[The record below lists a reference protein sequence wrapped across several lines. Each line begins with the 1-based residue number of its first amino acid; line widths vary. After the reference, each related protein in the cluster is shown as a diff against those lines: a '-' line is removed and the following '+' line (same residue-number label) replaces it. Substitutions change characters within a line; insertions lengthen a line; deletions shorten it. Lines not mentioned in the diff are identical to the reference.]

1 MEILR
6 FFQNIRIPILDKF
19 MLLITEFGGEIAFL
33 VTAIVVF
40 WCFNKRHGYF
50 IMSVGFIGT
59 IVSQFMKLCFRIPRP
74 WITEPGIAM
83 EQAIGDAGG
92 YSFPSG
98 HSQSSVGTFGGL
110 AYITKN
116 KIVRWICIAIAVLVP
131 LSRMYVGVHT
141 PLDVGVGTA
150 LSLVLIF
157 VMHPLVYSEKKF
169 AMPILIA
176 IMTIISIAH
185 LCYVEFYRFPAEVDA
200 YNLEH
205 GIENAYTMLGCVIG
219 MIVVYILDEKW
230 LSFSTDAIWWAQLL
244 KVAGGL
250 ALIMAVKIGAKV
262 PLNFLLGP
270 MYGRAARY
278 FLIVIIAGIV
288 WPLTFRYFGK
298 LGLKDKNSV

>member
-1 MEILR
+1 MGILR
-6 FFQNIRIPILDKF
+6 FFESIRMPVLNEF
-19 MLLITEFGGEIAFL
+19 MLLVTEFGGEIAFL

-40 WCFNKRHGYF
+40 WCFDKRHGYF

-59 IVSQFMKLCFRIPRP
+59 IISQFMKLWFHIPRP
-74 WITEPGIAM
+74 WVKQPGIAM

-110 AYITKN
+110 AYIVKN
-116 KIVRWICIAIAVLVP
+116 KGVRWVCIAIAILVP

-141 PLDVGVGTA
+141 PLDVAVGSA
-150 LSLVLIF
+150 LSLLLIF
-157 VMHPLVYSEKKF
+157 SMHPVVYSEKKF
-169 AMPILIA
+169 AMPVLIA
-176 IMTIISIAH
+176 IMTLISIGH
-185 LCYVEFYRFPAEVDA
+185 LCYVEFFPFSKQVDT

-205 GIENAYTMLGCVIG
+205 GMENAYTMFGCVIG
-219 MIVVYILDEKW
+219 MIVVYILDERW
-230 LSFSTDAIWWAQLL
+230 LNFSTKAVWWAQIL

-250 ALIMAVKIGAKV
+250 AVIMAVKIGAKT

-270 MYGRAARY
+270 MFGRAARY
-278 FLIVIIAGIV
+278 FLIVIIAGVI

-298 LGLKDKNSV
+298 LGLNEKN